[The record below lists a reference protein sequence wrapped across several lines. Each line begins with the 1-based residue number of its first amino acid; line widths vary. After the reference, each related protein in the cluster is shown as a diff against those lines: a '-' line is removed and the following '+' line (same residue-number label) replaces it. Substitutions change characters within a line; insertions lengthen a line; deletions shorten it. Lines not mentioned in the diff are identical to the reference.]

1 MGFFNR
7 LFGKKECE
15 EGAKDG
21 GSLRIAF
28 VLLSEPQLPQPDA
41 IIRAFDEF
49 AADGGKLEPGE
60 DSSTEEASKQVITL
74 ALNTGETSFVA
85 LMPAAVPNGEADHAS
100 RFSLSSFR
108 DDWTLPPHIAHLIV
122 TFHGGSNTSVLEGL
136 SRFTSVLAAVTK
148 TSDAVGVY
156 WGDAGATHDSEFFTS
171 IAAKEEVVAK
181 LTLWSG
187 VSIAREKDGRLS
199 FLSLGM
205 NQLNLP
211 DLLLVA
217 GESSANVAV
226 ETMYDL
232 LAYVAQRGEALPDG
246 DTIGRSDDQRLP
258 VRYVKSPLDAKKK
271 VWRVELP

>member
-7 LFGKKECE
+7 LFGKKES
-15 EGAKDG
+15 GSDAKDG
-21 GSLRIAF
+21 GSLKIAF
-28 VLLSEPQLPQPDA
+28 VLLAEPQLPQPDA
-41 IIRAFDEF
+41 IVEAFAEF
-49 AADGGKLEPGE
+49 ATAGASLELGE
-60 DSSTEEASKQVITL
+60 GNATEGANKQVITL
-74 ALNTGETSFVA
+74 ALNTGENMFVA
-85 LMPAAVPNGEADHAS
+85 LMPAAVPNDEADHAA
-100 RFSLSSFR
+100 RYSLSSFR
-108 DDWTLPPHIAHLIV
+108 NDWTLPPHSAHLLV
-122 TFHGGSNTSVLEGL
+122 TFHGGSNTPVIEGL
-136 SRFTSVLAAVTK
+136 SRFTSVIAAVTK
-148 TSDAVGVY
+148 ASDAVGVY

-171 IAAKEEVVAK
+171 IAAEEDVVAK
-181 LTLWSG
+181 LMLWSG
-187 VSIAREKDGRLS
+187 VSIAREEDGRLS

-205 NQLNLP
+205 EQLNLP